1 MKTLKI
7 RFVKI
12 YGSYTVQQK
21 TWFGWKDLRY
31 VVDMGYGS
39 VSYPYGGKTKDTAL
53 LDVLEN
59 KFKADRRFIKIIEY
73 PTIKI
78 Y

>member
-1 MKTLKI
+1 
-7 RFVKI
+7 
-12 YGSYTVQQK
+12 
-21 TWFGWKDLRY
+21 
-31 VVDMGYGS
+31 MGYGS
-39 VSYPYGGKTKDTAL
+39 VSYPYGGKTKEAAL

-59 KFKADRRFIKIIEY
+59 KFKADRRFIKVIEY